1 MLYSQCIEINLI
13 QLYPISNISS
23 NFKKF
28 RHALNEQGMNSESD
42 MFIEMIMRSYNY
54 LGNDNHCLR
63 ILINDNM
70 KGIRL
75 KLWIS

>member
-54 LGNDNHCLR
+54 LGNDNHLPQ
-63 ILINDNM
+63 NTD
-70 KGIRL
+70 
-75 KLWIS
+75 

>member
-1 MLYSQCIEINLI
+1 MLYSQCIEIYLI

-42 MFIEMIMRSYNY
+42 MFIEMIMRSYKNFLHIPISILRLHDRNY
-54 LGNDNHCLR
+54 S
-63 ILINDNM
+63 IYQ
-70 KGIRL
+70 
-75 KLWIS
+75 